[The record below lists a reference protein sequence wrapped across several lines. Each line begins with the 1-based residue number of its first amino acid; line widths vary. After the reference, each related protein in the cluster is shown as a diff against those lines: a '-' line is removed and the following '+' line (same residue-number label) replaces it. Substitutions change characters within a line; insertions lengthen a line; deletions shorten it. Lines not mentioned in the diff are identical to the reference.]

1 MKPDYLVGP
10 ENIYLYQFFQKLL
23 AFLVL
28 QLLDQIIFVI
38 FFFLELSF
46 TMSYLPL
53 EIPPDVISKS

>member
-10 ENIYLYQFFQKLL
+10 ENIYLYQFFQKLS
-23 AFLVL
+23 AFLAL

-38 FFFLELSF
+38 FFFFRTFF